1 MQGNR
6 EGGRYLKQAF
16 KRYSSEKFVKPKLIV
31 KVTQTEYIT
40 LYIIGLQKD
49 NQFLVPIIGLNLI

>member
-1 MQGNR
+1 M
-6 EGGRYLKQAF
+6 KQAF